1 MYQLGDRI
9 VYGIHGVCNIV
20 DRQIRTVDRKKVE
33 YLVLSPVD
41 QPESHYFVPTQ
52 NPTALAKLRPM
63 LSREQIICLL
73 QAEFAEDPSWIMDE
87 NRRKLR
93 YRELNGSSDVK
104 ELVSM
109 VRNLHLHRARQFEM
123 GKKFHMCD
131 EKFLRDCE
139 KVLSA
144 EFAIVLNVPVDE
156 IKETVEQI
164 IHT

>member
-9 VYGIHGVCNIV
+9 VYGIHGVCDII
-20 DRQIRTVDRKKVE
+20 DLQIRTVDRKKVE
-33 YLVLSPVD
+33 YFVLSPVD
-41 QPESHYFVPTQ
+41 QPETHFFVPTQ
-52 NPTALAKLRPM
+52 NPSALAKLRPV

-73 QAEFAEDPSWIMDE
+73 QEKYAEDPSWIIDE

-93 YRELNGSSDVK
+93 YRELNGSSDVR

-109 VRNLHLHRARQFEM
+109 VRNLHLHRARQLEM

-131 EKFLRDCE
+131 DKFLRDCE

-144 EFAIVLNVPVDE
+144 EFAMVLNVPVDE
-156 IKETVEQI
+156 IKNTVEQI
-164 IHT
+164 IHS

>member
-9 VYGIHGVCNIV
+9 VYGMHGVCNVI
-20 DRQIRTVDRKKVE
+20 DLQIRTVDRKKVE
-33 YLVLSPVD
+33 YFVLSPVD
-41 QPESHYFVPTQ
+41 QPETHYFVPTQ
-52 NPTALAKLRPM
+52 NPSALAKLRPM
-63 LSREQIICLL
+63 LSREQIISLL
-73 QAEFAEDPSWIMDE
+73 QAECAEAPSWIIDE

-93 YRELNGSSDVK
+93 YRELNSSSDVK
-104 ELVSM
+104 DLVAM

-139 KVLSA
+139 KALSA

-156 IKETVEQI
+156 IKNTVEQI